1 MSTYTERARA
11 LRPYI
16 VKSAASLTDADASLA
31 PELFTRLTGSGSL
44 VKAGTRI
51 NWGGTIKRAASDLW
65 DTDQNTPDA
74 DWGGRESKAVTIAK
88 SAVEDPLALF
98 CDGAVWGMIH
108 RYTTAVPVLDAEGN
122 VQMNEDGTVKSTTE
136 TAEDRYMDDYADFTL
151 AGPIT
156 DNRDGTITAKM
167 GKKTDSDVLAELEA
181 IYDGN

>member
-1 MSTYTERARA
+1 MDTWYITIGGQEIET
-11 LRPYI
+11 RP
-16 VKSAASLTDADASLA
+16 AAG
-31 PELFTRLTGSGSL
+31 RM
-44 VKAGTRI
+44 R
-51 NWGGTIKRAASDLW
+51 
-65 DTDQNTPDA
+65 DA

-88 SAVEDPLALF
+88 SAVADPLALF

-136 TAEDRYMDDYADFTL
+136 TAEDRYMHDYADFTL

-167 GKKTDSDVLAELEA
+167 GKKTDAELMQERLNDAETAAKILLGEA
-181 IYDGN
+181 D

>member
-1 MSTYTERARA
+1 MR
-11 LRPYI
+11 
-16 VKSAASLTDADASLA
+16 
-31 PELFTRLTGSGSL
+31 
-44 VKAGTRI
+44 
-51 NWGGTIKRAASDLW
+51 
-65 DTDQNTPDA
+65 DA
-74 DWGGRESKAVTIAK
+74 DWGGRESRAVTIDK
-88 SAVEDPLALF
+88 SAVADPLALF

-167 GKKTDSDVLAELEA
+167 GKKTASDLLAELEA
-181 IYDGN
+181 AYDRG